1 MFELLFTLLISNS
14 YDNVRL
20 DYELSVPTY
29 FSQERPVLQGDAALV
44 FDLESKDVL
53 FAQEPLKTISIAS
66 LTKLMTALIILE
78 DHDLAEVVKVD
89 HTGYTLP
96 VGGVTVP
103 QGVEITI
110 GELLHALLIKS
121 SNDVAYILADYD
133 AGSIE
138 KFVAKMNERATELEM
153 TGTNFDNPAG
163 FDGSKNFSN
172 ANDLLKLSLLVWNF
186 SEVKEIVNKKN
197 YTVKSVDSRWQKNLV
212 STNLLLESSYPFVG
226 LKTGTSPDASEA
238 FIGVT
243 NDEQPKLIIVLGS
256 NNRFQ
261 DTKLL
266 WELFASNR
274 ALKK

>member
-14 YDNVRL
+14 YDDDRL
-20 DYELSVPTY
+20 NYELSVPTY

-44 FDLESKDVL
+44 FDLESNTVV
-53 FAQEPLKTISIAS
+53 FAEEPLKTISIAS

-78 DHDLAEVVKVD
+78 NHDLSEVVKVD
-89 HTGYTLP
+89 HTGYSLP

-103 QGVEITI
+103 QGTEITVS
-110 GELLHALLIKS
+110 ELLHALLIKS
-121 SNDVAYILADYD
+121 SNDVAYILAHYD

-138 KFVAKMNERATELEM
+138 GFVAKMNERAIDLGM

-186 SEVKEIVNKKN
+186 SEVKEIVSKKN
-197 YTVKSVDSRWQKNLV
+197 YTVKSVDNRWQKNLV
-212 STNLLLESSYPFVG
+212 TTNLLLESNYPFVG

-238 FIGVT
+238 FIGIT
-243 NDEQPKLIIVLGS
+243 NDTEPKLIIVLGS